1 MNKVNNKTIKKAM
14 KSLSSFLTI
23 SLLLVGAT
31 VYGQSYTFKVL
42 ANKGANEVKSG
53 NEWKPLKTGTSLKD
67 GDELKLSEN
76 AYLGLVHNSGKTL
89 ELKEAGSHKIT
100 DLAAKINTGGSSVAS
115 KYADFVLSKMSAET
129 KSNRLTATG
138 AVHRAVVNS
147 SINVYMPNSVEV
159 YNDKALIEW
168 GVVEGENLF
177 VVKVVNMF
185 GDELLS
191 AESATNRYILDL
203 TSEKLAKE
211 AALLVTVSVKGNDEM
226 KSEEVAIKRL
236 PADKTEIVKANLG
249 ELMSEVDTK
258 NALNNYIL
266 AGFYEENR
274 LLLDALFFYEEAMN
288 LAPEVESF
296 KEAYEEF
303 LFRNGL
309 N

>member
-1 MNKVNNKTIKKAM
+1 MKKAM
-14 KSLSSFLTI
+14 KYLISYLTM
-23 SLLLVGAT
+23 SLLLVGAS
-31 VYGQSYTFKVL
+31 VFGQGYTFKVL

-53 NEWKPLKTGTSLKD
+53 SEWVPLKTGTSLKE

-76 AYLGLVHNSGKTL
+76 SYLGLVHNSGKTL
-89 ELKEAGSHKIT
+89 ELKESGNHKIA
-100 DLAAKINTGGSSVAS
+100 DLASKINTGGTNVAS
-115 KYADFVLSKMSAET
+115 KYADFVLSKMSAEEKT
-129 KSNRLTATG
+129 SRLSATG

-147 SINVYMPNSVEV
+147 SINVYMPNSVDV
-159 YNDKALIEW
+159 YNEKALIEW
-168 GVVEGENLF
+168 GALEGENVF

-191 AESATNRYILDL
+191 AESAENKYILDL
-203 TSEKLAKE
+203 NDEKIKKE
-211 AALLVTVSVKGNDEM
+211 AALLVTVSVKGNEEM

-236 PADKTEIVKANLG
+236 PNDKAEIVRTNLG
-249 ELMSEVDTK
+249 ELMSEVDSK

-274 LLLDALFFYEEAMN
+274 LLLDALFYYEEAMK
-288 LAPEVESF
+288 LAPDVDSY

>member
-1 MNKVNNKTIKKAM
+1 M
-14 KSLSSFLTI
+14 KSLISILTI

-42 ANKGANEVKSG
+42 ANKGVNEVKSG
-53 NEWKPLKTGTSLKD
+53 TEWKPLKTGTSLKD

-89 ELKEAGSHKIT
+89 ELKESGNHKIS
-100 DLAAKINTGGSSVAS
+100 DLSSKISSGGSNVAS
-115 KYADFVLSKMSAET
+115 KYADFVLSKMSAEKKT
-129 KSNRLTATG
+129 NRLSATG

-147 SINVYMPNSVEV
+147 SINIYIPNSVDV

-168 GVVEGENLF
+168 GGMEGENTF
-177 VVKVVNMF
+177 VLKVVNMF
-185 GDELLS
+185 GDELFTM
-191 AESATNRYILDL
+191 ESSDNRYLLDL
-203 TSEKLAKE
+203 TSEKLANE
-211 AALLVTVSVKGNDEM
+211 AALLVTVSVKGNEEM

-236 PADKTEIVKANLG
+236 PEDKAEIVKANLG
-249 ELMSEVDTK
+249 ALMSEVDIQ

-274 LLLDALFFYEEAMN
+274 LLLDALFYYEEAIKI
-288 LAPEVESF
+288 APDVDSYQ
-296 KEAYEEF
+296 EAYEEF

>member
-1 MNKVNNKTIKKAM
+1 M
-14 KSLSSFLTI
+14 KSLISILTI

-42 ANKGANEVKSG
+42 ANKGTNEVKSG
-53 NEWKPLKTGTSLKD
+53 NEWKPLKTGASLKD

-89 ELKEAGSHKIT
+89 ELKESGNHKIS
-100 DLAAKINTGGSSVAS
+100 DLSSKISSGGTNVAS
-115 KYADFVLSKMSAET
+115 KYADFVLSKMSAEKKT
-129 KSNRLTATG
+129 NRLSATG

-147 SINVYMPNSVEV
+147 SINIYMPNSVDI

-168 GVVEGENLF
+168 GVVEGENTF
-177 VVKVVNMF
+177 VLTVVNMF
-185 GDELLS
+185 GDELFS
-191 AESATNRYILDL
+191 IESSTNRYLLDL
-203 TSEKLAKE
+203 TSEKLEKE
-211 AALLVTVSVKGNDEM
+211 AALLVTVSVKGNEEM

-236 PADKTEIVKANLG
+236 PGDKAEIVKANLR
-249 ELMSEVDTK
+249 ELMNEVDIQ

-274 LLLDALFFYEEAMN
+274 LLLDALFYYEEAIKI
-288 LAPEVESF
+288 APEVESYQ
-296 KEAYEEF
+296 EAYEEF

>member
-1 MNKVNNKTIKKAM
+1 M
-14 KSLSSFLTI
+14 KSLISILTI

-42 ANKGANEVKSG
+42 ANKGTNEVKSG
-53 NEWKPLKTGTSLKD
+53 NEWKPLKTGASLKD

-89 ELKEAGSHKIT
+89 ELKESGNHKIS
-100 DLAAKINTGGSSVAS
+100 DLSSKISSGGTNVAS
-115 KYADFVLSKMSAET
+115 KYADFVLSKMSAEKKT
-129 KSNRLTATG
+129 NRLSATG

-147 SINVYMPNSVEV
+147 SINIYMPNSVDI

-168 GVVEGENLF
+168 GGVEGENTF
-177 VVKVVNMF
+177 VLTVVNMF
-185 GDELLS
+185 GDELFS
-191 AESATNRYILDL
+191 IESSTNRYLLDL
-203 TSEKLAKE
+203 TSEKLEKE
-211 AALLVTVSVKGNDEM
+211 AALLVTVSVKGNEEM

-236 PADKTEIVKANLG
+236 PGDKAEIVKANLR
-249 ELMSEVDTK
+249 ELMNEVDIQ

-274 LLLDALFFYEEAMN
+274 LLLDALFYYEEAIKI
-288 LAPEVESF
+288 APEVESYQ
-296 KEAYEEF
+296 EAYEEF